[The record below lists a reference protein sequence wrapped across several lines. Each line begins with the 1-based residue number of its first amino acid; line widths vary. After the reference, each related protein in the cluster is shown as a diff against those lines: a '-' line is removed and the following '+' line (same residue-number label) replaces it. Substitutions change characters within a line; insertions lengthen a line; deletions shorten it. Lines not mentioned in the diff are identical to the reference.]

1 MIKINKKS
9 VTITSF
15 EAWLYHFQA
24 LSILSVNQVEIYLL
38 YSFSI
43 PVDQKILCSVP
54 LVGHLHRHLKVLLPW
69 PVAMNPKQ
77 RILLPHPVGLFPRPV
92 LLSWQMVLSHRAF
105 VLPLQEDLVYRAVI
119 HQFLLLQILM
129 NIFWAAVRV
138 LTQKIIKIQEDLVY
152 RAVIHQFLLLQ
163 ILMNIFRAAV
173 RVLTQK
179 IIKITLPIRRE
190 IRRERRMSLPIVLYF
205 IRRRVCHPVGLLP
218 WPVLLFLPPWIVL
231 PQPVILAQT
240 IHLKIVNVRDRMKR
254 K

>member
-129 NIFWAAVRV
+129 NIF
-138 LTQKIIKIQEDLVY
+138 
-152 RAVIHQFLLLQ
+152 
-163 ILMNIFRAAV
+163 RAAV

-179 IIKITLPIRRE
+179 IIKIILPIRRE